1 MRPRISNV
9 LSKGYGPGTAS
20 GKRRR
25 VIFSALAAVLLAV
38 APLRAQEA
46 PVTLLALGDS
56 LTQGYG
62 LPQGDGLVP
71 QLQAWLQAH
80 GHRVNIV
87 NAGVSGDTTAGGRAR
102 IGWSLTPDVQA
113 VMIAL
118 GGNDMLR
125 ALPPAQTR
133 ANIDAMLSEVNK
145 RGLPVLLAGLA
156 APGNYGPDYQHA
168 FNAIWPEMAAA
179 HGAVLVPD
187 LLAPLAALSPEER
200 AARGLMQAD
209 NIHPSAAGVKLVVE
223 ALGPRV
229 ETLLAQVK

>member
-1 MRPRISNV
+1 M
-9 LSKGYGPGTAS
+9 
-20 GKRRR
+20 
-25 VIFSALAAVLLAV
+25 IFSAFAAVLLAA
-38 APLRAQEA
+38 APVRADEA
-46 PVTLLALGDS
+46 PVTLLAIGDS

-62 LPQGDGLVP
+62 LPQGEGLVP

-80 GHRVNIV
+80 GHRVSIV

-118 GGNDMLR
+118 GGNDLLR

-133 ANIDAMLSEVNK
+133 ANIDAMLSEVNR
-145 RGLPVLLAGLA
+145 RGLPVLLAGLS
-156 APGNYGPDYQHA
+156 APGNYGPDYQNA
-168 FNAIWPEMAAA
+168 FDAIWPEMAAA
-179 HGAVLVPD
+179 HGAVPVPD
-187 LLAPLAALSPEER
+187 LLAPLGALSPEER

-223 ALGPRV
+223 ALGPQV

>member
-20 GKRRR
+20 GKRRGM
-25 VIFSALAAVLLAV
+25 IFSALAAVLLAV

-145 RGLPVLLAGLA
+145 RGLPVLLAGLS
-156 APGNYGPDYQHA
+156 APGNYGPDYQNA

-223 ALGPRV
+223 ALGPQV

>member
-1 MRPRISNV
+1 M
-9 LSKGYGPGTAS
+9 
-20 GKRRR
+20 
-25 VIFSALAAVLLAV
+25 IFSALAAVLLAV

-145 RGLPVLLAGLA
+145 RGLPVLLAGLS

-223 ALGPRV
+223 ALGPQI
-229 ETLLAQVK
+229 EKLLTEVK